1 MSCDHSINSHIT
13 VDVLSAATTA
23 SISLA
28 WWQHSQTLPA
38 CLVIALLTAIVNTI
52 IATTARH
59 VVIAGAGS
67 MVPQRRQQTHVLV
80 TEANG
85 EPVNR
90 NKSLVRIL
98 RACPW

>member
-67 MVPQRRQQTHVLV
+67 MVLQTQVV
-80 TEANG
+80 ATKANG

>member
-38 CLVIALLTAIVNTI
+38 CSVIALLTAIVNI
-52 IATTARH
+52 IASTARR

-98 RACPW
+98 RVCPW